1 MRKLRRLL
9 THWQNLIGLGLVLFF
24 VGVALAAP
32 ILAPRGDA
40 WENTRFFV
48 IPEMKE
54 YLPVPPGER
63 AILGTV
69 ALGVQGRQLDVYYTL
84 IWGTRSALIFGAAAA
99 LMTALIGTVIGALSA
114 FLSGGSAGESNAT
127 GQMAS
132 HVILRVT
139 DAFLAFPVIAAVV
152 LFVQM
157 VNFLKENAYLYA
169 ADGVTFSATGI
180 NLLFEWVD
188 PVLLALILFSWMPYA
203 RMMHGMVLRIK
214 EKEYV
219 QASRALGA
227 GSGRVIFRH
236 LIPNSITP
244 VVVMATAQVGGMVLL
259 QAALDFIGIEAG
271 SEWGALL
278 AIGRRW
284 MLGLQGNPLEYW
296 WVFLPITLALVLFGI
311 GWNLLGDG
319 INDWLNPHWNE
330 QG

>member
-1 MRKLRRLL
+1 MKKLRRLL
-9 THWQNLIGLGLVLFF
+9 THWQNLIGLGLVVFF

-32 ILAPRGDA
+32 ILAPLGEEWKD
-40 WENTRFFV
+40 TRFFV
-48 IPEMKE
+48 IPDMKA
-54 YLPVPPGER
+54 YLPTPPGEN

-69 ALGVQGRQLDVYYTL
+69 ALEVQGKQLDVYYTL
-84 IWGTRSALIFGAAAA
+84 IWGTRSALIFGVVAAS
-99 LMTALIGTVIGALSA
+99 MTALIGTLIGALSA
-114 FLSGGSAGESNAT
+114 FLTSGSTGESSAT
-127 GQMAS
+127 AQMAS
-132 HVILRVT
+132 HLILRLT

-157 VNFLKENAYLYA
+157 INFLRENAYLYA
-169 ADGVTFSATGI
+169 SEGLTSSTTGV
-180 NLLFEWVD
+180 NLLFERVD
-188 PVLLALILFSWMPYA
+188 PVLFALILFSWMPYA
-203 RMMHGMVLRIK
+203 RMTHGMVLRIK

-219 QASRALGA
+219 QASQALGA

-244 VVVMATAQVGGMVLL
+244 AVVMATAQVGGMVLL
-259 QAALDFIGIEAG
+259 QAALDFIGINAG
-271 SEWGALL
+271 SEWGTLL

-319 INDWLNPHWNE
+319 INDWLNPRLNE
-330 QG
+330 QA